1 MAKKDPIKV
10 AAAYKG
16 LLEKNKVLVSPK
28 REIINADVQRWLRNT
43 VLFFAPAFLLFLQ
56 QLVAGKSVQESAPI
70 LYLWLL
76 NTLIDV
82 TRKYLTEN
90 TYKVEPEPASA
101 NVKSVSIQAKEIKK

>member
-1 MAKKDPIKV
+1 MTKKDPTKV

-28 REIINADVQRWLRNT
+28 REIINADVQRWFRNT

-56 QLVAGKSVQESAPI
+56 QLVAGKSLQEAAPI

-82 TRKYLTEN
+82 TRKYLSEN
-90 TYKVEPEPASA
+90 TYKVVPPTATEG
-101 NVKSVSIQAKEIKK
+101 AKK

>member
-1 MAKKDPIKV
+1 MKKDPTKV

-28 REIINADVQRWLRNT
+28 REIINADVQRWFKNT
-43 VLFFAPAFLLFLQ
+43 TLFFAPAFILFLMQLQ
-56 QLVAGKSVQESAPI
+56 QGNSVQEALPI
-70 LYLWLL
+70 LYLWLI

-90 TYKVEPEPASA
+90 TYKALPPTGSEGE
-101 NVKSVSIQAKEIKK
+101 KSTKDKAKESKK

>member
-1 MAKKDPIKV
+1 MKKDPTKV

-16 LLEKNKVLVSPK
+16 ILEKNKTITSPK
-28 REIINADVQRWLRNT
+28 RMLIEVDWERWFRNT
-43 VLFFAPAFLLFLQ
+43 VLFFAPAFLLFLN
-56 QLVAGKSVQESAPI
+56 QLVSGKSVQEAAPV

-90 TYKVEPEPASA
+90 TYKPTVEVASVVVKKPETQTS
-101 NVKSVSIQAKEIKK
+101 KDKK